1 MTDRILVR
9 DVLVRAKE
17 EQERRVL
24 SPYPEPMASISAQE
38 RALLSHAVP
47 DQSGTRRVVIE
58 QRAGEDAVLL
68 GLDADECGCGK
79 CEPLYRRHASLVGV
93 LRQIAAGTVSDPQS
107 WAQRIVAGTE
117 AQNCD
122 PDVCAICG
130 EIYCPGCELAGV
142 EKVMVPILRTWFG
155 YDCAPHEVEHY
166 AENAAVDLSW
176 KLEEAGL
183 LGPFK
188 CRHAIYHHGCPSCDR
203 QDPEDRE

>member
-1 MTDRILVR
+1 MFDIQ
-9 DVLVRAKE
+9 A
-17 EQERRVL
+17 
-24 SPYPEPMASISAQE
+24 
-38 RALLSHAVP
+38 
-47 DQSGTRRVVIE
+47 
-58 QRAGEDAVLL
+58 
-68 GLDADECGCGK
+68 
-79 CEPLYRRHASLVGV
+79 RHASLVGV

-155 YDCAPHEVEHY
+155 YDCAPHDVEHY

-203 QDPEDRE
+203 QDPEVSP